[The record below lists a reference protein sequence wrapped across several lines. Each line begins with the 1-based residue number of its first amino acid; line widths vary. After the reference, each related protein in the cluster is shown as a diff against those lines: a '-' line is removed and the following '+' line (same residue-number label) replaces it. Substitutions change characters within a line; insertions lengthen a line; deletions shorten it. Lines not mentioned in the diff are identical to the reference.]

1 MRATRAVHQPL
12 QANLIVEPA
21 SAKVVPLLEALPATE
36 SLFYKEEAN
45 VVELLGK
52 SAVIFDELQTRF
64 GFIGGS
70 EVEYHD

>member
-45 VVELLGK
+45 VVELLGRVLLFWTNCK
-52 SAVIFDELQTRF
+52 LVSVL
-64 GFIGGS
+64 
-70 EVEYHD
+70 